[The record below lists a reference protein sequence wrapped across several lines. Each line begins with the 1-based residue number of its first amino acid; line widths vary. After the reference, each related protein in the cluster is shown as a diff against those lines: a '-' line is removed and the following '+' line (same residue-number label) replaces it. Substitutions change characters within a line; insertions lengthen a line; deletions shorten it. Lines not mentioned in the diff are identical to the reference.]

1 LWAAFSYLGGG
12 KKWVRPSII
21 RSRSFPGTQDREKIP
36 FGQAVSSFKHLRAFF
51 SRGMQLAQATH
62 EIHSPTKGRTMK
74 KNLIVTVI
82 AGSLISIIG
91 SGCDSLQN
99 AAGNAQAGVSA
110 SELQH
115 KWQQNQ
121 CASIGSLKLI
131 GASVQTT
138 YEFSGEQITKTD
150 QIFSSANCTDPAVS
164 IAYVGTFNKRDQV
177 SDGVFQIDIAYQNVT
192 VTAQNDVGVKVL
204 GDTKFCG
211 DGTWTVNQGVNL
223 TAQAR
228 DALCPLD
235 ALPETKYDIYSVQ
248 NDTLIFGQGDDN
260 STPDKRQTA
269 LDSSDPYHQ
278 M

>member
-1 LWAAFSYLGGG
+1 M
-12 KKWVRPSII
+12 KR
-21 RSRSFPGTQDREKIP
+21 KI
-36 FGQAVSSFKHLRAFF
+36 
-51 SRGMQLAQATH
+51 
-62 EIHSPTKGRTMK
+62 
-74 KNLIVTVI
+74 LITVL

-91 SGCDSLQN
+91 SGCDSVQS
-99 AAGNAQAGVSA
+99 AATNLEAGVSA

-121 CASIGSLKLI
+121 CASMGSLKLI

-138 YEFSGEQITKTD
+138 YEFSGAQITKTD

-164 IAYVGTFNKRDQV
+164 VAYVGTFNKKDEV
-177 SDGVFQIDIAYQNVT
+177 SNGVFQLDISYQNVT

-204 GDTKFCG
+204 TDTKFCG
-211 DGTWTVNQGVNL
+211 DNTWVINQGVNL
-223 TAQAR
+223 TSQAR

-235 ALPETKYDIYSVQ
+235 TLPEAKYDIYSVQ

-260 STPDKRQTA
+260 GTPDKRQTT
-269 LDSSDPYHQ
+269 LDPSDPYHQ